1 MKWFLDFFQKMD
13 KTKWLILG
21 LSGVLLL
28 IVALPVGNSQKKA
41 DNEFSQLQSQSGSNT
56 KENSRIRT
64 YQKQLCEELEQTLG
78 CMDGV
83 GKVHVMITFQ
93 DSGENVVEKDIS
105 KSENSKESTQYQES
119 TVYGESD
126 GREPYVSQQK
136 LPSVEGVLVVA
147 EGGANS
153 VVKQDILDV
162 VLALF
167 PIEAH
172 KVKIV
177 KME

>member
-1 MKWFLDFFQKMD
+1 MKWFPDFFQKMD

-28 IVALPVGNSQKKA
+28 IVALPTGSSQKKE
-41 DNEFSQLQSQSGSNT
+41 DNQISQSLSENST
-56 KENSRIRT
+56 KEESRIQT
-64 YQKQLCEELEQTLG
+64 YKKQLSEELEQTLRY
-78 CMDGV
+78 MDGV

-105 KSENSKESTQYQES
+105 KSDNSKESTQYQES

-136 LPSVEGVLVVA
+136 LPMVEGVLVVA
-147 EGGANS
+147 QGGADS
-153 VVKQDILDV
+153 AVKKDILDV
-162 VLALF
+162 VMALF
-167 PIEAH
+167 PLEAH

>member
-1 MKWFLDFFQKMD
+1 MKWFPDFLQKMD

-28 IVALPVGNSQKKA
+28 IIALPTGSSNKKE
-41 DNEFSQLQSQSGSNT
+41 DHQLQQTLSGA
-56 KENSRIRT
+56 KEEENRIQT
-64 YQKQLCEELEQTLG
+64 YKQQLSKELEQTLG
-78 CMDGV
+78 YMDGV

-93 DSGENVVEKDIS
+93 NSGENIVEKDIS
-105 KSENSKESTQYQES
+105 KSENTNENTGYQES
-119 TVYGESD
+119 TVYGETD

-136 LPSVEGVLVVA
+136 LPKVEGVFVVA
-147 EGGANS
+147 QGGGDS
-153 VVKQDILDV
+153 IVKQDILDV
-162 VLALF
+162 VVALF
-167 PIEAH
+167 SIDAH

>member
-1 MKWFLDFFQKMD
+1 MKWFPDFFQKMD

-28 IVALPVGNSQKKA
+28 IIALPTGSSNKKE
-41 DNEFSQLQSQSGSNT
+41 DNQLQQTLSST
-56 KENSRIRT
+56 KEEENRIQA
-64 YQKQLCEELEQTLG
+64 YKEQLSGELERTLG
-78 CMDGV
+78 YMDGV

-93 DSGENVVEKDIS
+93 NSGENIVEKDIS
-105 KSENSKESTQYQES
+105 KSENTNENTGYQES
-119 TVYGESD
+119 TVYGETE

-136 LPSVEGVLVVA
+136 LPKVEGVFVVA
-147 EGGANS
+147 QGGGDS

-162 VLALF
+162 VVALF
-167 PIEAH
+167 SIDAH

>member
-1 MKWFLDFFQKMD
+1 MKWFPDFFAKMD

-28 IVALPVGNSQKKA
+28 IIALPTGSSNKKA
-41 DNEFSQLQSQSGSNT
+41 DNQLQQTLSST
-56 KENSRIRT
+56 KEEESQIQA
-64 YQKQLCEELEQTLG
+64 YKDQLSGELERTLG
-78 CMDGV
+78 YMDGV

-93 DSGENVVEKDIS
+93 NSGENIVEKDIS
-105 KSENSKESTQYQES
+105 KSENTNENTGYQES
-119 TVYGESD
+119 TVYGEVD

-136 LPSVEGVLVVA
+136 LPKVEGVFVVA
-147 EGGANS
+147 QGGGDS

-162 VLALF
+162 VVALF
-167 PIEAH
+167 SIDAH